1 MSFFNFNYDRSNPRV
16 GDRVIVTGNDD
27 IKDLY
32 WFRLKK
38 GGEYYISS
46 ITECGLILL
55 SSPFDGDTD
64 DILWYPDQLSPAP
77 MRLERVEHVR
87 VALTARDDRYTSF
100 PSWTQEMEEYVGLML
115 VTATETAHN
124 GCIRLSGARRVLDW
138 IWNREWLYI
147 VPDLEAAT
155 SVVVS
160 RRNEQSAKFKEG
172 DLVLVKGN
180 ISNSIANGKG
190 IIRCASHAQPIS
202 YRIEMYGKIRSVR
215 EDRLILIER
224 DGKHVFERNSIE
236 AKDLVF

>member
-1 MSFFNFNYDRSNPRV
+1 MSFFNFNYDRNNPRV

-46 ITECGLILL
+46 ITETGLILL
-55 SSPFDGDTD
+55 SSPFDDDTD
-64 DILWYPDQLSPAP
+64 EILWYPEQLSPAP
-77 MRLERVEHVR
+77 MRLERVEQVR

-115 VTATETAHN
+115 ATATETAHN

-138 IWNREWLYI
+138 VWNREWLYI
-147 VPDLEAAT
+147 VPDIEASA
-155 SVVVS
+155 SVIS
-160 RRNEQSAKFKEG
+160 QRNEQSAKFKEG

-180 ISNSIANGKG
+180 ISSGILNGKG